1 MIEPSIQCLILA
13 CGNTLREDDGLGP
26 WLAAWAEDR
35 FRNQPSVRVISRHQW
50 TPELAA
56 DIAEAEAVLFID
68 CAANGNPGR
77 IEAVPVAPGSDSP
90 TLGTHQLDASQL
102 LHLSRELYG
111 RTLRRARLLTIGA
124 ASTELREGFSDAVRD
139 ALPEACRQI
148 ALTINSWLSGE
159 EMP

>member
-1 MIEPSIQCLILA
+1 MTEPTIQCLILA
-13 CGNTLREDDGLGP
+13 CGNTLREDDGVGP
-26 WLAAWAEDR
+26 WLAAWAEER
-35 FRNQPSVRVISRHQW
+35 FRNQTAVRVISRHQW

-56 DIAEAEAVLFID
+56 DIADAEAVLFID
-68 CAANGNPGR
+68 CAVNGKPGR
-77 IEAVPVAPGSDSP
+77 IEAVPVMPSDGP
-90 TLGTHQLDASQL
+90 PVLGTHQLGPSQL

-111 RTLRRARLLTIGA
+111 SSPGRARLLTVGA

-148 ALTINSWLSGE
+148 ALTMNCWLSGE